1 MVQFGNKGEI
11 LAFEIELEFSVT
23 LATPSSGLKMSYFC
37 QIWLHAACINSP
49 LKAYTFS
56 PECNILCDTH
66 ESRDLFHRLFTFIY
80 FKNLMNTYSYIFN
93 YILSPKILPTISIL
107 ILLTII
113 ITTKILNNNRQKTNR
128 YSRRGYSII
137 PRSEAKPMG
146 SLRGNRLRRKTSRLL
161 EQEELR
167 LDQVA
172 FNRWHSLSKTSKNS
186 QQVDLPSSQIPSQ
199 MSILTPES
207 PQLFAVVDTC
217 SLVKFRREFMDY
229 VTRLKQTFSDQRSPV
244 RVIICVPVLE
254 ELDRCN
260 RPRRFLKSETNQQ
273 DLNRQNVARTK
284 ETDMQEVIN
293 AAGNGGSGYRSSVEN
308 TNPDP
313 PRMFMRFIEEEMR
326 MKNIL
331 IGEFD
336 PLKKIKMEIN
346 FEIINPDSRILEC
359 CLRTRAFINKH
370 NHHKDTRVL
379 LITEDNI
386 FKAKATTYEVPSF
399 RWLEFEP
406 KYRNFGLANYVAT
419 PLIPVFK
426 HASFK
431 PNQQMVAQ
439 FGENV
444 NGGSIFKID
453 ETTIDLTTRINLHT
467 TSTSEMEVTSQ
478 IGTSDSKVIKS
489 EEEKIQRRQHY
500 NNQEIGASL
509 MKKICNNNAPIV
521 TNPQKVLSNDLLSNL
536 QLISE
541 NLSNMSEVGEKDN
554 VNEDVPK
561 IIKEIINL

>member
-1 MVQFGNKGEI
+1 
-11 LAFEIELEFSVT
+11 
-23 LATPSSGLKMSYFC
+23 
-37 QIWLHAACINSP
+37 
-49 LKAYTFS
+49 
-56 PECNILCDTH
+56 
-66 ESRDLFHRLFTFIY
+66 
-80 FKNLMNTYSYIFN
+80 
-93 YILSPKILPTISIL
+93 
-107 ILLTII
+107 
-113 ITTKILNNNRQKTNR
+113 
-128 YSRRGYSII
+128 
-137 PRSEAKPMG
+137 MG

-167 LDQVA
+167 LDQAA
-172 FNRWHSLSKTSKNS
+172 FNRWHNQSKTSKNS

-199 MSILTPES
+199 MSMLTPES
-207 PQLFAVVDTC
+207 PQLFAIVDTC

-229 VTRLKQTFSDQRSPV
+229 VTRLKQTFSDKRSPV

-273 DLNRQNVARTK
+273 DLDNRLNRQNVASRTK
-284 ETDMQEVIN
+284 ETDMREVVN
-293 AAGNGGSGYRSSVEN
+293 AAGIGSGGGNYRSSVEN

-359 CLRTRAFINKH
+359 CLRTKAFINKH
-370 NHHKDTRVL
+370 NHHEDTRVL

-386 FKAKATTYEVPSF
+386 FKAKATTYEVASF

-406 KYRNFGLANYVAT
+406 KYRNFGLANYVPT

-426 HASFK
+426 HGSFK
-431 PNQQMVAQ
+431 PNQQMVAR
-439 FGENV
+439 FEGNV
-444 NGGSIFKID
+444 NAESGGSSISKID
-453 ETTIDLTTRINLHT
+453 ETTIDLTIGTNLQT
-467 TSTSEMEVTSQ
+467 TSTSEVEVTSQ
-478 IGTSDSKVIKS
+478 LGKSDSEIIKS
-489 EEEKIQRRQHY
+489 EEDLKNKKRQNY

-509 MKKICNNNAPIV
+509 MKKICNNNHATAT
-521 TNPQKVLSNDLLSNL
+521 TNEQKVVLSNDLLSNL
-536 QLISE
+536 QMISE
-541 NLSNMSEVGEKDN
+541 NLSNMSAASDTDN
-554 VNEDVPK
+554 VNEDAPK